1 MRIEGRRDFA
11 AAREDVFDALVD
23 PELIAR
29 TVPGLERLDLSGSD
43 RWTGTIKISV
53 APRMKVSFEIR
64 ERRRPE
70 HAQLHA
76 RGKGLGAGLTLDTS
90 FDLAGTDGRTSM
102 RYVADFSLSGMLGR
116 LGEATLRPI
125 AERQVGKLLRAVE
138 DRVGGPQR

>member
-23 PELIAR
+23 PELIAG
-29 TVPGLERLDLSGSD
+29 TMPGLERLDLSGPD
-43 RWTGTIKISV
+43 RWTGTIKLSV

-64 ERRRPE
+64 EQRRPE
-70 HAQLHA
+70 HARLHA
-76 RGKGLGAGLTLDTS
+76 RGKGLGAGITLDTS
-90 FDLAGTDGRTSM
+90 FDLAGPDGRTSM

-138 DRVGGPQR
+138 DRVGGPQ